1 MGIVRF
7 LAELESLKTICRR
20 FFERERC
27 GLGRG
32 SFEGHTLWSLAPFLK
47 L

>member
-1 MGIVRF
+1 MGSVRV
-7 LAELESLKTICRR
+7 LAEIESLKPICWR

-27 GLGRG
+27 GLGKS